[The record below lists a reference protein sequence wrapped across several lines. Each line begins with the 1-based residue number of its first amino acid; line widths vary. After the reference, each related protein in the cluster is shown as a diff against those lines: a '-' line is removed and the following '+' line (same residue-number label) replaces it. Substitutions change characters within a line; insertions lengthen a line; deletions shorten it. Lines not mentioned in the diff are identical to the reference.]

1 MSSPRSEKQM
11 HTSEITKIKYTI
23 EELEKLKEDKI
34 IERCRE
40 YQSKFHL
47 TTDTFRYPIEYYKA
61 ALNIYGLDNIIKE
74 IEHIITLE
82 KERLHKENY
91 YISQYSEAPMN
102 IDDLNVPALGSD
114 NIMS

>member
-11 HTSEITKIKYTI
+11 HISEITKIKYTV

-61 ALNIYGLDNIIKE
+61 ALNIYGLDSVIKE
-74 IEHIITLE
+74 IDHIITLE
-82 KERLHKENY
+82 KQRLQKENY
-91 YISQYSEAPMN
+91 YMSQYVETPMN
-102 IDDLNVPALGSD
+102 IDDFNVPALGSD
-114 NIMS
+114 NVIS